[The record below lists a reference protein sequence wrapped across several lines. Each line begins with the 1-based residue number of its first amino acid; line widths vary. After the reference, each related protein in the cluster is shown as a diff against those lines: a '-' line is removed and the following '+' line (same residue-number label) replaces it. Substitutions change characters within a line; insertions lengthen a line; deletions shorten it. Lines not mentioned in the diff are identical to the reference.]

1 MKRSSIIYTIL
12 CLLALSIVSCD
23 KSDDP
28 DDNDP
33 DMVLIATAM
42 TDAQTFQVALYAND
56 TLFEGY
62 NKLYISIKE
71 ASSTDQVTDAAIVL
85 KPLMDMIDMVHAAPV
100 ENPAG
105 VANEEGLF
113 EAAVVFIMPSTDMM
127 GWTLDVQVE
136 TADKDET
143 AVFEIPLVRSL
154 EESRK
159 FNVISPLDETKYFV
173 SLVEPMAAEVGIND
187 CEFTVHYKESMMS
200 FPPAEDLTIEIEPE
214 MPSMDHGSP
223 NNEHPVHTADGHY
236 EGKMN
241 FTMTGW
247 WRIHMVIKKDG
258 DVLTDDAYIDITLE

>member
-85 KPLMDMIDMVHAAPV
+85 KPLNSVIA
-100 ENPAG
+100 
-105 VANEEGLF
+105 
-113 EAAVVFIMPSTDMM
+113 IQS
-127 GWTLDVQVE
+127 
-136 TADKDET
+136 
-143 AVFEIPLVRSL
+143 IRY
-154 EESRK
+154 RK
-159 FNVISPLDETKYFV
+159 
-173 SLVEPMAAEVGIND
+173 
-187 CEFTVHYKESMMS
+187 
-200 FPPAEDLTIEIEPE
+200 
-214 MPSMDHGSP
+214 
-223 NNEHPVHTADGHY
+223 
-236 EGKMN
+236 
-241 FTMTGW
+241 
-247 WRIHMVIKKDG
+247 
-258 DVLTDDAYIDITLE
+258 